1 MQKPLKESFDRS
13 IETILILIEN
23 AISVITVVILS
34 FILLFEFL
42 NIFADPLAYMA
53 STDAVTNYLHEMLT
67 IVVGLEFVKLL
78 MHLTPANV
86 LEVLVLAISRSII
99 VSHGN
104 AMDNLIGIACIVMLF
119 ATRRFLIPKQDLHHG
134 IAEDIHDEAIPPAA
148 ENPPCVCKDQSEDR
162 KDTTQD

>member
-1 MQKPLKESFDRS
+1 MQKSMKECFDRS
-13 IETILILIEN
+13 IERILILIEN
-23 AISVITVVILS
+23 AISVITVIILS

-42 NIFADPLAYMA
+42 NIFANPLAYMS
-53 STDAVTNYLHEMLT
+53 STGAVTSYLHEMLT

-104 AMDNLIGIACIVMLF
+104 AMDNLVGIVCIVMLF

-134 IAEDIHDEAIPPAA
+134 LAEDIPDELASPAVQS
-148 ENPPCVCKDQSEDR
+148 PSCPCETDTASEDDAS
-162 KDTTQD
+162 K

>member
-1 MQKPLKESFDRS
+1 MQKSMKECFDRS
-13 IETILILIEN
+13 IERILILIEN
-23 AISVITVVILS
+23 AISVITVIILS

-42 NIFADPLAYMA
+42 NIFANPLAYMS
-53 STDAVTNYLHEMLT
+53 STGAVTSYLHEMLT

-104 AMDNLIGIACIVMLF
+104 AMDNLVGIVCIVMLF

-134 IAEDIHDEAIPPAA
+134 LAEDIPDEPASSAVQPPSC
-148 ENPPCVCKDQSEDR
+148 PCETDTASEDDAS
-162 KDTTQD
+162 K